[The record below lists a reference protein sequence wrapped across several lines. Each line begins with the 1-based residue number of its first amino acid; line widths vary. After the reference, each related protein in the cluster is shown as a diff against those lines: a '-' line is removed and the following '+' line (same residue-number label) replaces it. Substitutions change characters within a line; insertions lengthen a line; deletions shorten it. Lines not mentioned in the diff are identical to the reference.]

1 MAAAP
6 LNVTVHEL
14 PGRIVAVYCGNC
26 SGVLRLALPMPLDEL
41 VEAGHAFRAR
51 HAACEAKDKPQGP
64 F

>member
-26 SGVLRLALPMPLDEL
+26 SGALRLALPMPLDEL

-64 F
+64 V

>member
-26 SGVLRLALPMPLDEL
+26 AGALRLALPMPLDEL

-51 HAACEAKDKPQGP
+51 HATCEAKDKPLGP

>member
-1 MAAAP
+1 MSA
-6 LNVTVHEL
+6 NVSVHEL

-26 SGVLRLALPMPLDEL
+26 SGALRLALPMPLDEL
-41 VEAGHAFRAR
+41 VEAGYAFRAR

>member
-14 PGRIVAVYCGNC
+14 PGRIVAVYCANC
-26 SGVLRLALPMPLDEL
+26 ADALRLALPMPLDEL

>member
-1 MAAAP
+1 MAAQAV
-6 LNVTVHEL
+6 NVTVHEL

-26 SGVLRLALPMPLDEL
+26 SGALRLALPMPLDEL

-51 HAACEAKDKPQGP
+51 HAACEPKDKPQGP